1 MSDTP
6 NESSSLT
13 VSSSPSLASQ
23 PDLSSSQKKRFR
35 QAAHHIDP
43 VVTVGDQGL
52 SDGVLAEA
60 ERALTDHELIKVRLA
75 GGDRA
80 ERTAQAQA
88 LATAA
93 HAQVVQQIG
102 KVVVLYRHNKRAKA
116 HLSNVSRYLGTSAS

>member
-6 NESSSLT
+6 SK
-13 VSSSPSLASQ
+13 SSSPDLASR
-23 PDLSSSQKKRFR
+23 PDLSGSQKKRFR

-88 LATAA
+88 IATATQ
-93 HAQVVQQIG
+93 AQVVQQIG

-116 HLSNVSRYLGTSAS
+116 HLSNVSRLLGTPSS